1 MSVDVRSWSNA
12 GAVLLTAGA
21 IAVAPLTAPP
31 PTSHFATHATQQVS
45 HQLQVELAAAAAP
58 LAAAGEII
66 QGLIDSAG
74 RAATAV
80 VGIPAGLLALVSAI
94 TTGTQDDV
102 KALVNNVIS
111 APLWV
116 ADPTLIA
123 SNAVLPK
130 SIGQGG
136 NLLTGATNSLV
147 ASLRNLAFYPATKAV
162 ESLAD
167 NGIDLAYGATQSL
180 VNAIKYVVG
189 VPAALGPIA
198 QALFAGNRV
207 ALYNAILP
215 LTTGVTW
222 MVDPVLNALNRI
234 LPAPFGGSGVI
245 KDGAT
250 NSWVASFRNNVV
262 WTVSRL
268 VNVVIAKILGVP
280 GPASNTQGT
289 PIPTSATSTAADTA
303 ASITVTPKTAAVAAV
318 AAGSAATSTTDATA
332 KPKAKVNRH
341 QDKSVAAESES
352 KTSATAATTD
362 STTTTTDSDDTAA
375 KPAKHDH
382 KSGSTDGKNTHR
394 QKASSHRHDKTAS
407 RSGKASSH
415 ATK

>member
-1 MSVDVRSWSNA
+1 MSVDVKSWSQA

-21 IAVAPLTAPP
+21 IAIAPLTAPP
-31 PTSHFATHATQQVS
+31 PMTLHPAAVTQQVS
-45 HQLQVELAAAAAP
+45 HQIQVELAAAAGP
-58 LAAAGEII
+58 LEAAGAII
-66 QGLIDSAG
+66 QGIIDSAG

-102 KALVNNVIS
+102 TALVNNAIT

-123 SNAVLPK
+123 ANAVLPK

-147 ASLRNLAFYPATKAV
+147 ASLRNLALYPATKAV

-189 VPAALGPIA
+189 APAALGPIVRA
-198 QALFAGNRV
+198 VFAGDRV

-215 LTTGVTW
+215 ITTGVTW

-245 KDGAT
+245 QNGAT

-280 GPASNTQGT
+280 GPPPNSQGT
-289 PIPTSATSTAADTA
+289 PIPTSAVSAAATDSPA
-303 ASITVTPKTAAVAAV
+303 TVTSKAAAV
-318 AAGSAATSTTDATA
+318 AAGSAATDTTTVTTS
-332 KPKAKVNRH
+332 KPKVKVH
-341 QDKSVAAESES
+341 QHKDKTVAAASDS
-352 KTSATAATTD
+352 KTGA
-362 STTTTTDSDDTAA
+362 TTDSDDSTA

-382 KSGSTDGKNTHR
+382 QSGKTDSTNTQHQKAPNHKRGKTSGS
-394 QKASSHRHDKTAS
+394 ASHAS
-407 RSGKASSH
+407 RSGSTHSA
-415 ATK
+415 A

>member
-1 MSVDVRSWSNA
+1 M
-12 GAVLLTAGA
+12 LTAGA

-31 PTSHFATHATQQVS
+31 PPTPHSAAVTQQVS
-45 HQLQVELAAAAAP
+45 HQLQVELAAAAGP
-58 LAAAGEII
+58 LEAAGAII
-66 QGLIDSAG
+66 QGIIDSAG
-74 RAATAV
+74 RAATAI
-80 VGIPAGLLALVSAI
+80 VGIPAGLLSLVSAI

-102 KALVNNVIS
+102 TALVNNAIS

-123 SNAVLPK
+123 SNDVLPK

-180 VNAIKYVVG
+180 VNAVKYVVG
-189 VPAALGPIA
+189 VPAALVPIV
-198 QALFAGNRV
+198 QAAFAGDRV

-234 LPAPFGGSGVI
+234 LPAPFGGSGDI
-245 KDGAT
+245 KSGAT

-289 PIPTSATSTAADTA
+289 PIPTSATSTAATDTSTSGSA
-303 ASITVTPKTAAVAAV
+303 KAAAV
-318 AAGSAATSTTDATA
+318 AAGSAANDTTTVTTAKPKVKVHQHKDNAVAAASDNKAAVTPATTDAT
-332 KPKAKVNRH
+332 
-341 QDKSVAAESES
+341 
-352 KTSATAATTD
+352 TTGSDD
-362 STTTTTDSDDTAA
+362 STAT
-375 KPAKHDH
+375 PAKHDH
-382 KSGSTDGKNTHR
+382 TSGTTDGTKTHHQKSPNHKRDKTSGVASHASKSGRTHS
-394 QKASSHRHDKTAS
+394 AA
-407 RSGKASSH
+407 
-415 ATK
+415 

>member
-1 MSVDVRSWSNA
+1 MSVDVKSWSQA

-31 PTSHFATHATQQVS
+31 PPTLHPAAITQQVS
-45 HQLQVELAAAAAP
+45 HQIQVELAAAAGP
-58 LAAAGEII
+58 LEAAGAII

-80 VGIPAGLLALVSAI
+80 VGIPAGLLALASAI

-102 KALVNNVIS
+102 TALVNNAIT
-111 APLWV
+111 APLWI

-162 ESLAD
+162 EGLAD

-189 VPAALGPIA
+189 VPAALGPIVRA
-198 QALFAGNRV
+198 AFAGDRV

-234 LPAPFGGSGVI
+234 LPAPFGQAGNI
-245 KDGAT
+245 QAGAT

-268 VNVVIAKILGVP
+268 VNVVIAKVLGVP
-280 GPASNTQGT
+280 GPPPNSQGI
-289 PIPTSATSTAADTA
+289 PIPTAAAPAANAA
-303 ASITVTPKTAAVAAV
+303 ASITVAPKAAAV
-318 AAGSAATSTTDATA
+318 AAGSAANDTTTATTS
-332 KPKAKVNRH
+332 KPKVKVH
-341 QDKSVAAESES
+341 QHKDKTVTAATDS
-352 KTSATAATTD
+352 KTSATAAGTDATAGTTNSDD
-362 STTTTTDSDDTAA
+362 STAT
-375 KPAKHDH
+375 PAKHDH
-382 KSGSTDGKNTHR
+382 KSGNADSTRTHH
-394 QKASSHRHDKTAS
+394 QKSPNHKRDKT
-407 RSGKASSH
+407 SGSASH
-415 ATK
+415 ASN

>member
-1 MSVDVRSWSNA
+1 MSVDVKNWSQA

-31 PTSHFATHATQQVS
+31 PPTLHPAAITQQVS
-45 HQLQVELAAAAAP
+45 HQLHVELAAAAGP
-58 LAAAGEII
+58 LEAAGAII

-80 VGIPAGLLALVSAI
+80 VGIPAGLLDLVSAI

-102 KALVNNVIS
+102 TALVNNAIT

-123 SNAVLPK
+123 GNAVLPK

-136 NLLTGATNSLV
+136 NLLTGATNSLI
-147 ASLRNLAFYPATKAV
+147 ASVRNLVLYPATQAV
-162 ESLAD
+162 ESVAD

-198 QALFAGNRV
+198 QALFAGNRA

-245 KDGAT
+245 QNGAT

-268 VNVVIAKILGVP
+268 VNVAIAKILGVP
-280 GPASNTQGT
+280 GPASNSQGT
-289 PIPTSATSTAADTA
+289 PIPTSAVSAAATDTPTAGSA
-303 ASITVTPKTAAVAAV
+303 KVAAV
-318 AAGSAATSTTDATA
+318 AAGSAANDTTTATTSKPKVKVHQHKEKAGATA
-332 KPKAKVNRH
+332 AGTN
-341 QDKSVAAESES
+341 AA
-352 KTSATAATTD
+352 TATTD
-362 STTTTTDSDDTAA
+362 SDTSTA
-375 KPAKHDH
+375 KSAKHDH
-382 KSGSTDGKNTHR
+382 QSGTADGTKTHQQKSPNHKRDKTSGSASHASKSGSAH
-394 QKASSHRHDKTAS
+394 
-407 RSGKASSH
+407 H
-415 ATK
+415 AA

>member
-1 MSVDVRSWSNA
+1 MSVDVKSWSQA

-31 PTSHFATHATQQVS
+31 PPTLHSAVNTTQVS
-45 HQLQVELAAAAAP
+45 HQIQVELAATAGP
-58 LAAAGEII
+58 LEAAGAII
-66 QGLIDSAG
+66 QGIIDSAG

-102 KALVNNVIS
+102 TALVNNVIS

-147 ASLRNLAFYPATKAV
+147 ASLRNLALYPATKAV

-180 VNAIKYVVG
+180 VNAVKYVVG
-189 VPAALGPIA
+189 APAALGPIV
-198 QALFAGNRV
+198 QAMFAGDRV

-215 LTTGVTW
+215 ITTGVTW

-234 LPAPFGGSGVI
+234 LPAPFGQAGNI
-245 KDGAT
+245 KAGAT

-280 GPASNTQGT
+280 GPPPNSQGT
-289 PIPTSATSTAADTA
+289 PIPTAAAPAANAA
-303 ASITVTPKTAAVAAV
+303 ASVTVTPKAAAV
-318 AAGSAATSTTDATA
+318 AAGSAADTTTVTTSKPKVKVHQHKDKTAATAGTTDA
-332 KPKAKVNRH
+332 
-341 QDKSVAAESES
+341 
-352 KTSATAATTD
+352 ATGV
-362 STTTTTDSDDTAA
+362 TDSDDNAA

-382 KSGSTDGKNTHR
+382 KSGKTDSTKTHQ
-394 QKASSHRHDKTAS
+394 QKSPNHKRHKTSGAASHASKSGSSHNA
-407 RSGKASSH
+407 A
-415 ATK
+415 